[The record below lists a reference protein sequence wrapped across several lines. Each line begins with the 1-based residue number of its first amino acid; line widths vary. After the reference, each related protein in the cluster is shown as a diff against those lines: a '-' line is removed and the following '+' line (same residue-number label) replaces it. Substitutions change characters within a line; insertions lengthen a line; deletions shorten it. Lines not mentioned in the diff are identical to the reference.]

1 MEKDCFK
8 IFMGLKDSSGWLSN
22 SPKICTMGPNWILIC
37 IRINTLQFKRY
48 FQYYWSGSSI
58 ISFRHISSNSKGKK
72 KKSVMN
78 FWKLLLAP
86 LYTTNVVVWR
96 GGGRR
101 IRQINASL
109 GGTLGCCPS
118 SFKQAKLNEHF
129 LDFPTTRGLNS
140 DYSLPRRA
148 WESNKT
154 EAGVKLSECVNR
166 DYSVPGQNT
175 LKFQ

>member
-1 MEKDCFK
+1 MADWV
-8 IFMGLKDSSGWLSN
+8 IVLKFAQWGQTEFL
-22 SPKICTMGPNWILIC
+22 
-37 IRINTLQFKRY
+37 Y
-48 FQYYWSGSSI
+48 VYI
-58 ISFRHISSNSKGKK
+58 IHYRSRDTFNIIEVVVQLFLLGISHQIAKVKK
-72 KKSVMN
+72 KTALN

-175 LKFQ
+175 SWLSWSIFGLSSFSKQF

>member
-1 MEKDCFK
+1 MEKDCCK

-37 IRINTLQFKRY
+37 IRNTLQIKRH

-58 ISFRHISSNSKGKK
+58 ISFRHISSNSKGKIFLK
-72 KKSVMN
+72 ITFGPIV
-78 FWKLLLAP
+78 
-86 LYTTNVVVWR
+86 YTTNVVVWR
-96 GGGRR
+96 GGGR

-129 LDFPTTRGLNS
+129 LDFSTTRALNS

-154 EAGVKLSECVNR
+154 EAGIKLSECVNR

-175 LKFQ
+175 SWLSWSILLI